1 MLYSIKGKLIAKKP
15 FACVIRLTMQ
25 DGSYLDLELTIPLS
39 TYEKLRGEGEEEK
52 LFVFPAMV
60 KGDLVFYGFKSEED
74 RLLFSR
80 LIKLIGIGPSLA
92 LRLLSGMNAEEL
104 LAAISGEDIRALA
117 SIKGVGKKRAERLIF
132 ELKGKLPE
140 FETEERKERE
150 NVEKQA
156 VDALVAL
163 GLKPKEAE
171 AAVKKVISA
180 TSNLPVEEVIK
191 QALSQIK

>member
-1 MLYSIKGKLIAKKP
+1 MEN
-15 FACVIRLTMQ
+15 
-25 DGSYLDLELTIPLS
+25 GSYLDFELAIPLS
-39 TYEKLRGEGEEEK
+39 TYEKLGEEGEEEN
-52 LFVFPAMV
+52 LYVFPAMV

-104 LAAISGEDIRALA
+104 LAAISGEDVKTLA

-140 FETEERKERE
+140 FETEEKKELKSIE
-150 NVEKQA
+150 EQA

-171 AAVKKVISA
+171 TAVKKVLSS
-180 TSNLPVEEVIK
+180 TPDLSVEEVIK
-191 QALSQIK
+191 QALSQIR

>member
-1 MLYSIKGKLIAKKP
+1 MEN
-15 FACVIRLTMQ
+15 
-25 DGSYLDLELTIPLS
+25 GSYMDFELTIPLS
-39 TYEKLRGEGEEEK
+39 TYEKLGEEGDEEK
-52 LFVFPAMV
+52 LYVFPAIV
-60 KGDLVFYGFKSEED
+60 KGDLVFYGFKTEED

-104 LAAISGEDIRALA
+104 LAAISGEDVKTLA

-140 FETEERKERE
+140 FETEEKKELKS
-150 NVEKQA
+150 VEEQA
-156 VDALVAL
+156 IDALVAL

-171 AAVKKVISA
+171 SAVKKVLVSSPDLSI
-180 TSNLPVEEVIK
+180 EEVIK